1 MFNVFKFFINIL
13 WATYS
18 ECSYVKAYYKACFD
32 FIVVVGLETYVIIF
46 VCGFA
51 VDFKS

>member
-1 MFNVFKFFINIL
+1 MFDVFKFFIKVL

-18 ECSYVKAYYKACFD
+18 ECSSVKVYYEACFEFD
-32 FIVVVGLETYVIIF
+32 VVVGVEMCVIVF
-46 VCGFA
+46 ACGFA

>member
-1 MFNVFKFFINIL
+1 MFDVFKFFIKVL

-18 ECSYVKAYYKACFD
+18 ECFEVKAYYKACFD
-32 FIVVVGLETYVIIF
+32 FVVMVGVEMHVIVF

>member
-1 MFNVFKFFINIL
+1 MFDVFKFFVKLL

-18 ECSYVKAYYKACFD
+18 AVKAYYKACFD
-32 FIVVVGLETYVIIF
+32 FVVVVGVEMHVVVCWF
-46 VCGFA
+46 V